1 MVHDDVLVVPRNLL
15 ICFMSSLSLCVLW
28 LFGRSG
34 GTGAQIPH
42 VRLHGRCSKTELEL
56 CIAGMCICSMFGPAL
71 IFFLWGSKVPGRC
84 RAVGVGNMRLT
95 DRLAAVYCLCG
106 HAMYGAGPLLAISV
120 EPGRLVTVTV
130 TIA

>member
-1 MVHDDVLVVPRNLL
+1 
-15 ICFMSSLSLCVLW
+15 MSCGFL
-28 LFGRSG
+28 GRSG

-71 IFFLWGSKVPGRC
+71 IFFLWGSKGPGRC

-95 DRLAAVYCLCG
+95 DRLAAVYCQCG

-120 EPGRLVTVTV
+120 EPGRLVTVT
-130 TIA
+130 IA